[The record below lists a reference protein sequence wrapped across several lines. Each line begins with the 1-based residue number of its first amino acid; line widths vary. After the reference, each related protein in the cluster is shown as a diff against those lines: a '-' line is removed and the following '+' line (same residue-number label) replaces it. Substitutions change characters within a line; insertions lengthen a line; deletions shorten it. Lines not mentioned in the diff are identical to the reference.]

1 MARKEVIQIRCTAQE
16 KEKWNDAAAS
26 TRMDLS
32 TWIRFTLHQAT
43 RPGAPGQLAQQP
55 TLDAISPG
63 TLDDVTVGKT
73 ERPTR
78 QEF

>member
-16 KEKWNDAAAS
+16 KEKWVDVAAAQ
-26 TRMDLS
+26 RMDLS
-32 TWIRFTLHQAT
+32 TWIRSTLDKAT
-43 RPGAPGQLAQQP
+43 RPGAPQQLAHQP

-63 TLDDVTVGKT
+63 TLADVTTGKT